1 MSKDKPNPMRKIR
14 ISTTLT
20 LLVGFVLL
28 TSSFPAPESTNL
40 VYPKAENKLDL
51 SNLTVGDVLSLSKSE
66 FRELKGS
73 KLSFKEAIVFKSFQR
88 ELRKELNEKKITLS
102 QTLNFKEAFEEKK
115 FEFNIGGFVLGFLL
129 GLIGVGLA
137 HIFSTDKNFRRS
149 SWQGLGAWVILLLV
163 ITAVV

>member
-1 MSKDKPNPMRKIR
+1 MSKNKPNFMSKIR

-20 LLVGFVLL
+20 LMVAFILL
-28 TSSFPAPESTNL
+28 TSSYPVPETASFSHPKGKNNL
-40 VYPKAENKLDL
+40 ELT
-51 SNLTVGDVLSLSKSE
+51 NLTVGEILSLSKSE
-66 FRELKGS
+66 FRELYGS
-73 KLSFKEAIVFKSFQR
+73 KLSFKEAFVFKSFQR
-88 ELRKELNEKKITLS
+88 DLRKELNDKKITLG
-102 QTLNFKEAFEEKK
+102 QTLNFKEVFEEKK

-163 ITAVV
+163 IAAVA